1 MTDLKMNSTDSSVPL
16 DQIAQPWL
24 KRRSEG
30 RKAYE
35 AFKIYFGLGEERS
48 LEAVAKF
55 LKKHKSQIGTWSTD
69 HQWVERADA
78 YLDWRTQIEQQEI
91 ERVAKQKAKRWAQ
104 VREQRREEKLRFS
117 DGLLE
122 TCKVMAKTPLFE
134 QVAERYEDGRAKTVF
149 KPAKWVQRDRIKFGQ
164 AAFALGEEAIREAT
178 TSTETKVVD
187 EYVSTPYIGEREK

>member
-35 AFKIYFGLGEERS
+35 AFKIYLGLGEERS

-55 LKKHKSQIGTWSTD
+55 LKKHKSQIATWSTD

-78 YLDWRTQIEQQEI
+78 YLDWCTQIWQS
-91 ERVAKQKAKRWAQ
+91 KSAKRAP
-104 VREQRREEKLRFS
+104 
-117 DGLLE
+117 D
-122 TCKVMAKTPLFE
+122 T
-134 QVAERYEDGRAKTVF
+134 
-149 KPAKWVQRDRIKFGQ
+149 
-164 AAFALGEEAIREAT
+164 
-178 TSTETKVVD
+178 
-187 EYVSTPYIGEREK
+187 